1 MNLAKIATIS
11 ASICAIF
18 LAIVKFVIGFT
29 TGSVAILASAI
40 DSLVDFVISIL
51 NFLALKKASQK
62 SNNQYNF
69 GYSKIEALMGL
80 LEGFV
85 IFIIGVYIFYES
97 IVKIYHQE
105 RVDNLNLGI
114 YVMVFALVVTFILVL
129 FLSYVA
135 KKTQS
140 LIVESDCLHY
150 KSDVLTNFFTLLALV
165 IIYFTQFYIID
176 AIFGILVSFY
186 IAFSSFKI
194 IKKSLE
200 FLMDKALD
208 KEVVEWIQVC
218 IQKHPEIIS
227 FHQLKTRQSP
237 DKKYLSV
244 HLVFCPII
252 SLLNA
257 HKIADD
263 IEDEIRKNY
272 KDDKWDIQ
280 IHLDP
285 YDDSEEERVK
295 NESSFDTAKIPSK

>member
-200 FLMDKALD
+200 FLMDKALN

-295 NESSFDTAKIPSK
+295 NESSLDTAKIPSK

>member
-1 MNLAKIATIS
+1 MSLQKKATII
-11 ASICAIF
+11 ASFCAIF
-18 LAIVKFVIGFT
+18 LAIIKFIVGFSS
-29 TGSVAILASAI
+29 GSVAILASAI

-62 SNNQYNF
+62 SNEKYNF
-69 GYSKIEALMGL
+69 GFSKIEALMGL
-80 LEGFV
+80 FESAV
-85 IFIIGVYIFYES
+85 ILLIGIYIFYES
-97 IVKIYHQE
+97 VMKIYNQE
-105 RVDNLNLGI
+105 SITDLNLGI
-114 YVMVFALVVTFILVL
+114 YIMVFALVVTFVLVL

-150 KSDVLTNFFTLLALV
+150 KSDVLTNFLTLLALI
-165 IIYFTQFYIID
+165 IIYLTEFYIID

-186 IAFSSFKI
+186 IAFSAFKI
-194 IKKSLE
+194 MKKSLA
-200 FLMDKALD
+200 FLMDKALSD
-208 KEVVEWIQVC
+208 EVVDWIQTC
-218 IQKHPEIIS
+218 IQRHPEIIS
-227 FHQLKTRQSP
+227 FHHLKTRQSP

-263 IEDEIRKNY
+263 IENKIRQNY

-285 YDDSEEERVK
+285 YDDSEEEG
-295 NESSFDTAKIPSK
+295 N

>member
-208 KEVVEWIQVC
+208 KEVVDWIQVC

-295 NESSFDTAKIPSK
+295 NESSFDTAKISSK

>member
-114 YVMVFALVVTFILVL
+114 YVMFFALAVTFILVL

>member
-208 KEVVEWIQVC
+208 KEVVDWIQVC

>member
-11 ASICAIF
+11 ASISAIF

-208 KEVVEWIQVC
+208 KEVVDWIQVC

-295 NESSFDTAKIPSK
+295 NESSFDTAKISSK

>member
-1 MNLAKIATIS
+1 MSLQKKATII
-11 ASICAIF
+11 ASFCAIF
-18 LAIVKFVIGFT
+18 LAIIKFIVGFSS
-29 TGSVAILASAI
+29 GSVAILASAI

-62 SNNQYNF
+62 SNEKYNF
-69 GYSKIEALMGL
+69 GFSKIEALMGL
-80 LEGFV
+80 FESAV
-85 IFIIGVYIFYES
+85 ILLIGIYIFYES
-97 IVKIYHQE
+97 VMKIYNQE
-105 RVDNLNLGI
+105 SITDLNLGI
-114 YVMVFALVVTFILVL
+114 YIMVFALVVTFVLVL

-140 LIVESDCLHY
+140 LIVKSDCLHY
-150 KSDVLTNFFTLLALV
+150 KSDVLTNFLTLLALI
-165 IIYFTQFYIID
+165 IIYLTEFYIID

-186 IAFSSFKI
+186 IAFSAFKI
-194 IKKSLE
+194 MKKSLA
-200 FLMDKALD
+200 FLMDKALSD
-208 KEVVEWIQVC
+208 EVVAWIQTC
-218 IQKHPEIIS
+218 IQRHPEIIS
-227 FHQLKTRQSP
+227 FHHLKTRQSP

-263 IEDEIRKNY
+263 IEDKIRQNY

-285 YDDSEEERVK
+285 YDDSEEEG
-295 NESSFDTAKIPSK
+295 N

>member
-114 YVMVFALVVTFILVL
+114 YVMVFALAVTFILVL

>member
-1 MNLAKIATIS
+1 MSLQKKATII
-11 ASICAIF
+11 ASFCAIF
-18 LAIVKFVIGFT
+18 LAIIKFIVGFSS
-29 TGSVAILASAI
+29 GSVAILASAI

-62 SNNQYNF
+62 SNEKYNF
-69 GYSKIEALMGL
+69 GFSKIEALMGL
-80 LEGFV
+80 FESAV
-85 IFIIGVYIFYES
+85 ILLIGIYIFYES
-97 IVKIYHQE
+97 VMKIYNQE
-105 RVDNLNLGI
+105 SITDLNLGI
-114 YVMVFALVVTFILVL
+114 YIMVFALVVTFVLVL

-150 KSDVLTNFFTLLALV
+150 KSDVLTNFLTLLALI
-165 IIYFTQFYIID
+165 IIYLTEFYIID

-186 IAFSSFKI
+186 IAFSAFKI
-194 IKKSLE
+194 MKKSLA
-200 FLMDKALD
+200 FLMDKALSD
-208 KEVVEWIQVC
+208 EVVAWIQTC
-218 IQKHPEIIS
+218 IQRHPEIIS
-227 FHQLKTRQSP
+227 FHHLKTRQSP

-263 IEDEIRKNY
+263 IEDKIRQNY

-285 YDDSEEERVK
+285 YDDSEEEG
-295 NESSFDTAKIPSK
+295 N

>member
-114 YVMVFALVVTFILVL
+114 YVMVFALAVTFVLVL

-208 KEVVEWIQVC
+208 KEVVDWIQVC

-295 NESSFDTAKIPSK
+295 NESSLDTAKIS

>member
-18 LAIVKFVIGFT
+18 LAIVKFIIGFI

-114 YVMVFALVVTFILVL
+114 YVMIFALVVTFILVL

-208 KEVVEWIQVC
+208 EKVVDWIQVC

-257 HKIADD
+257 HKIADN

-295 NESSFDTAKIPSK
+295 NESSFDTAKISSK